1 MFFTRRNQE
10 LASKLVSSFQW
21 HRRWDV
27 DVENT
32 TLACT
37 PLVFHFDVLL
47 RIEIV
52 RVWRHLLVGVP
63 FKNWIKKKGGR
74 GWKYAALGGRKE
86 SNVTSVWFFLCRI
99 CFICS
104 FELEGE
110 RRTRLRRGLIIIENI
125 VITLKLEIN
134 ELNSLTERWQRN
146 GRKLWRW
153 IKICSSFGNWR
164 LNDRWTVSGN

>member
-1 MFFTRRNQE
+1 MLAFHSQIAGRDGRASRKAVFFTRRNQE

-63 FKNWIKKKGGR
+63 FKNWIKKRGEGVEICRVRGKKGEQR
-74 GWKYAALGGRKE
+74 DKCLI
-86 SNVTSVWFFLCRI
+86 FFYVEFVL
-99 CFICS
+99 FVHS
-104 FELEGE
+104 S
-110 RRTRLRRGLIIIENI
+110 
-125 VITLKLEIN
+125 LKASDARDCDE
-134 ELNSLTERWQRN
+134 
-146 GRKLWRW
+146 
-153 IKICSSFGNWR
+153 
-164 LNDRWTVSGN
+164 V

>member
-1 MFFTRRNQE
+1 MLAFHSQIAGRDGRASRKAVFFTRRNQE

-86 SNVTSVWFFLCRI
+86 SNVTSVWFFFYVEFVL
-99 CFICS
+99 FVHS
-104 FELEGE
+104 S
-110 RRTRLRRGLIIIENI
+110 
-125 VITLKLEIN
+125 LKASDARDCDE
-134 ELNSLTERWQRN
+134 
-146 GRKLWRW
+146 
-153 IKICSSFGNWR
+153 
-164 LNDRWTVSGN
+164 V